1 MSTPPTPPG
10 PRAADGSSLTHIDEL
25 GRAHMVDVTTKPL
38 TRRVALAR
46 CAVVTAADATKV
58 LSEGRDGLD
67 AVQGARFAGIQ
78 AAKQTSSLIPLCHPI
93 RIDRVAVDVV
103 VDVHKIEISAVT
115 EIVERTGVEME
126 ALTACA
132 VAALTVVKALI
143 HDDPEASIEELTLW
157 HKSGGRSGN
166 WERSGPGAR
175 LTKSLAPAQ
184 ATTDES
190 DISGPVHGTETSEG
204 QDR

>member
-1 MSTPPTPPG
+1 
-10 PRAADGSSLTHIDEL
+10 
-25 GRAHMVDVTTKPL
+25 MVDVMAKAL

-46 CAVVTAADATKV
+46 CAVVTRADATKV
-58 LSEGRDGLD
+58 LAEAADGLD
-67 AVQGARFAGIQ
+67 VVEGARFAGIQ

-103 VDVHKIEISAVT
+103 VHVHKIEISAVT

-132 VAALTVVKALI
+132 AAALTLLTALI
-143 HDDPEASIEELTLW
+143 HVDPDASIEELTLW

-166 WERSGPGAR
+166 WERHGPGGR
-175 LTKSLAPAQ
+175 LTQSLAP
-184 ATTDES
+184 
-190 DISGPVHGTETSEG
+190 TETTTGEPDITEQVG
-204 QDR
+204 ATGGI

>member
-1 MSTPPTPPG
+1 
-10 PRAADGSSLTHIDEL
+10 
-25 GRAHMVDVTTKPL
+25 
-38 TRRVALAR
+38 
-46 CAVVTAADATKV
+46 VTAADATKV

-93 RIDRVAVDVV
+93 RIDRVTLDVV